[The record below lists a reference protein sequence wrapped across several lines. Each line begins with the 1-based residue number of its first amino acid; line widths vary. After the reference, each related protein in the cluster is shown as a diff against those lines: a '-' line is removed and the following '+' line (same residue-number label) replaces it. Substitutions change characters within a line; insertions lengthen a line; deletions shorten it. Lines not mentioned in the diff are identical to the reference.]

1 MIKNIN
7 YNKYNEIKN
16 TIIPKLKKSTALY
29 GNPMERIVY
38 SLEHTLNNNPIE
50 NIQKNKHQTKILVLS
65 EGEDMYIPSRI
76 AFYLEEH
83 GYNVKFKTTTRSPIA
98 VDGKTIQECNSGDIK
113 VTIEGDVNKIDC
125 GGSVEVHGNSGS
137 IDCGGS
143 CEVNGDVKGDIDAG
157 GSVTCGNVSGDID
170 AGGSVRCRR

>member
-1 MIKNIN
+1 MNRITINGKTITCLGTNIV
-7 YNKYNEIKN
+7 I
-16 TIIPKLKKSTALY
+16 
-29 GNPMERIVY
+29 
-38 SLEHTLNNNPIE
+38 NNGKVI
-50 NIQKNKHQTKILVLS
+50 
-65 EGEDMYIPSRI
+65 
-76 AFYLEEH
+76 
-83 GYNVKFKTTTRSPIA
+83 
-98 VDGKTIQECNSGDIK
+98 VDGKTIQESNSGDIK

-143 CEVNGDVKGDIDAG
+143 CEVSGDVKGDIDAG